1 MEKCN
6 EEENKIYIYLEIL
19 YSINY
24 SNFTFSNCN
33 GSDSR
38 WESNK
43 RWKAVM
49 QHSGGKIYFAG
60 VKLTKSIGCSYST
73 AQSCQSSAD
82 NFPEEFLS
90 SRAMENVG
98 YILIELRSAAN
109 LG

>member
-1 MEKCN
+1 
-6 EEENKIYIYLEIL
+6 
-19 YSINY
+19 
-24 SNFTFSNCN
+24 
-33 GSDSR
+33 
-38 WESNK
+38 
-43 RWKAVM
+43 M
-49 QHSGGKIYFAG
+49 QHGGGKIYFAG

-90 SRAMENVG
+90 SRAMEYLG